1 MKRFCTRVLL
11 LTLCLTLLCGTQAQ
25 ALKATTLAY
34 GSRGTEV
41 TQLQTMLKQLG
52 FYSSTIDGKYG
63 RGTESAVKAYQQSRG
78 LTADGKAGLQ
88 TRARLE
94 AETGASS
101 AGTSSSASSS
111 TTVSSGTLI
120 RGSSGSSVTQLQ
132 TALKNLGYYTGVI
145 DGNFGS
151 GTLSAVLAFQKAS
164 GLKADGKAGAQTQAK
179 LYSQSSSGSTSSST
193 SSSSS
198 SSSSGSTT
206 TFTRI
211 LTNGS
216 TGSDV
221 TSVQTRLKTLGYYT
235 GTVDGKYGSGTIAA
249 VKAFQTNN
257 GLKVDGK
264 TGSSTFAA
272 LFGSSAVSSGS
283 TSSSTSTAS
292 TDKLQSGDKGTAV
305 KTMQTALKNLGYS
318 ITADGTY
325 GPLTVAAVTTFQKQ
339 NGLTADGVAGE
350 KTLSL
355 LYSGSAKKYDAS
367 ADTSSTGT
375 SAQPSGTLSGPSGAS
390 VQLLHWYNDVK
401 PALSN
406 GDKLTVYD
414 PATSLQWTLRVMSRG
429 RHCDA
434 EPLTATD
441 TATMYEAFGGKIA
454 WIAKPVYVKLPDGRW
469 SLATTH
475 DVAHESGS
483 IKDNDFDGHLCVH
496 FLRDMDECMEKDP
509 NWGVTNQKAI
519 RTAWK
524 NLTGITID

>member
-1 MKRFCTRVLL
+1 MTMKRFCTRVLL
-11 LTLCLTLLCGTQAQ
+11 MALALMLLMGSQAQ
-25 ALKATTLAY
+25 ALKSTTLAF

-52 FYSSTIDGKYG
+52 FYNSTVDGKFG
-63 RGTESAVKAYQQSRG
+63 RGTETAVKAYQQSRG
-78 LTADGKAGLQ
+78 LKADGQAGLQ

-101 AGTSSSASSS
+101 SSSSSTSSSTSSS
-111 TTVSSGTLI
+111 SNVSSGTLI
-120 RGSSGSSVTQLQ
+120 RGSTGSSVSQLQ
-132 TALKNLGYYTGVI
+132 TALKTLGYYTGAV

-164 GLKADGKAGAQTQAK
+164 GLKADGKAGTQTQAR
-179 LYSQSSSGSTSSST
+179 LYSQAVSGTG

-198 SSSSGSTT
+198 SSSST

-211 LTNGS
+211 LSSGS
-216 TGSDV
+216 TGTDV
-221 TSVQTRLKTLGYYT
+221 TSVQTRLKALGYYT

-249 VKAFQTNN
+249 VKAFQTSN

-264 TGSSTFAA
+264 TGSGTFAA

-283 TSSSTSTAS
+283 TSSTSAS
-292 TDKLQSGDKGTAV
+292 AATDKLQSGDKGTAV
-305 KTMQTALKNLGYS
+305 KTLQTALKNLGYS
-318 ITADGTY
+318 ISADGTY
-325 GPLTVAAVTTFQKQ
+325 GPLTVAAVTAFQKQ
-339 NGLTADGVAGE
+339 NGLTADGIAGS
-350 KTLSL
+350 KTLTL

-375 SAQPSGTLSGPSGAS
+375 SARPSGTVSGPSGAS

-401 PALSN
+401 PAISN

-483 IKDNDFDGHLCVH
+483 IKNNDFDGHLCVH

>member
-11 LTLCLTLLCGTQAQ
+11 MALALVLLMGSQAQ
-25 ALKATTLAY
+25 ALKSTTLAF

-52 FYSSTIDGKYG
+52 FYTSTVDGKFG
-63 RGTESAVKAYQQSRG
+63 RGTENAVIAYQQSRG

-101 AGTSSSASSS
+101 STSSSSTSSSAS
-111 TTVSSGTLI
+111 TVSSGTLI
-120 RGSSGSSVTQLQ
+120 RGSTGSSVSQLQ
-132 TALKNLGYYTGVI
+132 TALKTLGYYNGVI

-151 GTLSAVLAFQKAS
+151 GTLSAVLAFQRAS
-164 GLKADGKAGAQTQAK
+164 GLKADGKAGIQTQSK
-179 LYSQSSSGSTSSST
+179 LYSQAANG

-198 SSSSGSTT
+198 SSSSTSSSAT

-211 LTNGS
+211 LSNGS
-216 TGSDV
+216 TGTDV
-221 TSVQTRLKTLGYYT
+221 TSVQTRLKALGYYT

-249 VKAFQTNN
+249 VKAFQLNN

-264 TGSSTFAA
+264 TGSGTFAA

-283 TSSSTSTAS
+283 ASSSSGTTST
-292 TDKLQSGDKGTAV
+292 TEKLQSGDKGAAV

-318 ITADGTY
+318 ISADGTY

-339 NGLTADGVAGE
+339 NGLTADGIAGAR
-350 KTLSL
+350 TLAL

-375 SAQPSGTLSGPSGAS
+375 SAKPSGAVSGPSGAS
-390 VQLLHWYNDVK
+390 VQLLHWYNEVK
-401 PALSN
+401 PSLSN
-406 GDKLTVYD
+406 GNRLTVYD
-414 PATSLQWTLRVMSRG
+414 PATSLQWTLRVMSCG

-469 SLATTH
+469 TLATTH
-475 DVAHESGS
+475 DVAHLSGS

-524 NLTGITID
+524 NLTGITIN

>member
-11 LTLCLTLLCGTQAQ
+11 MVLALMLLMGSQAQ
-25 ALKATTLAY
+25 ALKSTTLAF

-52 FYSSTIDGKYG
+52 FYSSTVDGKFG
-63 RGTESAVKAYQQSRG
+63 RGTETAVKAYQQSRG
-78 LTADGKAGLQ
+78 LKTDGKAGLQ

-101 AGTSSSASSS
+101 SSSSSTSSSTSSS
-111 TTVSSGTLI
+111 STVSSGTLI
-120 RGSSGSSVTQLQ
+120 RGSTGSSVSQLQ
-132 TALKNLGYYTGVI
+132 TALKTLGYYTGAV

-164 GLKADGKAGAQTQAK
+164 GLKADGKAGTQTQAK
-179 LYSQSSSGSTSSST
+179 LYSQAASGTGSSSSA

-198 SSSSGSTT
+198 SSTSFTRILSSGSTGT
-206 TFTRI
+206 
-211 LTNGS
+211 
-216 TGSDV
+216 DV
-221 TSVQTRLKTLGYYT
+221 TSVQTRLKALGYYT

-264 TGSSTFAA
+264 TGSGTFAA

-283 TSSSTSTAS
+283 TSSTTVSAT

-305 KTMQTALKNLGYS
+305 KTLQTALKNLGYS
-318 ITADGTY
+318 ISADGTY

-339 NGLTADGVAGE
+339 NGLTADGIAGA
-350 KTLSL
+350 KTLAL

-375 SAQPSGTLSGPSGAS
+375 SARPSGTVSGPSGAS

-401 PALSN
+401 PAISN

-483 IKDNDFDGHLCVH
+483 IKNNDFDGHLCVH

>member
-11 LTLCLTLLCGTQAQ
+11 LTLCLTLLFGAQAQ
-25 ALKATTLAY
+25 ALKATTLAF
-34 GSRGTEV
+34 GSRGTQV

-63 RGTESAVKAYQQSRG
+63 RGTETAVKAYQQSRG

-101 AGTSSSASSS
+101 AGASSSASTS

-120 RGSSGSSVTQLQ
+120 RGSTGSSVTQLQ
-132 TALKNLGYYTGVI
+132 TALKNLGYYNGVI

-151 GTLSAVLAFQKAS
+151 GTLSAVLAFQRAS
-164 GLKADGKAGAQTQAK
+164 GLKADGKAGAQTQAR
-179 LYSQSSSGSTSSST
+179 LYSQSASGST

-198 SSSSGSTT
+198 STSSSAA
-206 TFTRI
+206 TFSRI
-211 LTNGS
+211 LSSGS

-221 TSVQTRLKTLGYYT
+221 ISVQTRLKALGYYT

-249 VKAFQTNN
+249 VKAFQTSN

-264 TGSSTFAA
+264 TGSGTFAA
-272 LFGSSAVSSGS
+272 LFGSSAISSGS
-283 TSSSTSTAS
+283 SSSSSVSSTAS
-292 TDKLQSGDKGTAV
+292 KLQSGDRGTAV
-305 KTMQTALKNLGYS
+305 KTLQTALKNLGYS
-318 ITADGTY
+318 ISADGTY

-339 NGLTADGVAGE
+339 NGLSADGVAGE

-367 ADTSSTGT
+367 ADTPSTGT
-375 SAQPSGTLSGPSGAS
+375 SAQPSGTVSGPSGSS
-390 VQLLHWYNDVK
+390 VQLLHWYNEVK
-401 PALSN
+401 PTLSN
-406 GDKLTVYD
+406 GNKLTVYD
-414 PATSLQWTLRVMSRG
+414 PATSLQWTLRVMSCG

-441 TATMYEAFGGKIA
+441 TATMYQAFGGKIA

-483 IKDNDFDGHLCVH
+483 IKNNDFDGHLCVH

-519 RTAWK
+519 RTVWK
-524 NLTGITID
+524 NLTGITIN

>member
-11 LTLCLTLLCGTQAQ
+11 LTLCLTLLLGAQAQ
-25 ALKATTLAY
+25 ALKATTLAF
-34 GSRGTEV
+34 GSRGTQV

-63 RGTESAVKAYQQSRG
+63 RGTETAVKAYQQSRG

-101 AGTSSSASSS
+101 TGTSSSASAS
-111 TTVSSGTLI
+111 TTVSNGTLI
-120 RGSSGSSVTQLQ
+120 RGSSGSSVSQLQ
-132 TALKNLGYYTGVI
+132 TALKNLGYYNGVI

-164 GLKADGKAGAQTQAK
+164 GLKADGKAGAQTQAR
-179 LYSQSSSGSTSSST
+179 LYSQSASGSA

-198 SSSSGSTT
+198 SSSTSSSAT

-211 LTNGS
+211 LASGS

-221 TSVQTRLKTLGYYT
+221 ISVQTRLKALGYYT

-249 VKAFQTNN
+249 VKAFQASN

-264 TGSSTFAA
+264 TGSGTFAA
-272 LFGSSAVSSGS
+272 LFGSSAISSGS
-283 TSSSTSTAS
+283 ASSTAS
-292 TDKLQSGDKGTAV
+292 STAGKLQSGDRGTAV

-318 ITADGTY
+318 ISADGTY
-325 GPLTVAAVTTFQKQ
+325 GPLTAAAVTTFQKQ
-339 NGLTADGVAGE
+339 NGLAADGVAGE

-375 SAQPSGTLSGPSGAS
+375 SAQPSGTVSGPSGSS

-401 PALSN
+401 PTLSN
-406 GDKLTVYD
+406 GNKLTVYD
-414 PATSLQWTLRVMSRG
+414 PATSLQWTLRVMSCG

-441 TATMYEAFGGKIA
+441 TATMYKAFGGKIA

-483 IKDNDFDGHLCVH
+483 IKSNDFDGHLCVH
-496 FLRDMDECMEKDP
+496 FLRDMAECMEKDP